1 MIGPLADDG
10 GDPAH
15 LRVDDR
21 ATQLASEKRIVRRQ
35 DDASAPL
42 FEKYGR
48 NHASLCSTVI
58 RYRAQGALRDVGK
71 ALGLT
76 EDLIKLLSS
85 QV

>member
-15 LRVDDR
+15 RRDDDR
-21 ATQLASEKRIVRRQ
+21 ATQLASQKRIVRRQ

-42 FEKYGR
+42 LEKYGR
-48 NHASLCSTVI
+48 NHAALCSTVI
-58 RYRAQGALRDVGK
+58 RYRAKGALRDVGK